1 VRPGVGRLL
10 VLLLGFAA
18 FALILVGKL
27 VSVQI
32 VHHDHY
38 RAIAV
43 GQHGYLGP
51 IPAKRG
57 TIYDRSGRVLATT
70 MPAYRVY
77 ADPVLVDDAEV
88 TASSI
93 SGIAGC
99 NQWKLKKKLLN
110 KKTRYVLIDL
120 AMDVERALAIQRL
133 GLKGVVIEPAGK
145 RVRPFD
151 EAASGVIGCFSAY
164 EMPLSGIELKFDEML
179 KGTPG
184 VRRHLRDARGRPVPC
199 VEAVVQKPVAGN
211 SLVLTL
217 DIDLQLTAEK
227 ALDEAVETH
236 GAKGGCV
243 LIVDPWTGEVL
254 AMASSP
260 RGRNFPVRV
269 TLEPGSSFK
278 LCTYAAALDLKRV
291 DSLSIFDTNHGKLKV
306 AGGWIKDDHPRD
318 EPLLLLDAFALSS
331 NVAAALVA
339 REIGCEDFYRYML
352 AFGFGIRTGIDLE
365 GESPG
370 ILREPADWSKR
381 SLETLAMGQEICVTA
396 VQLAMAYSAVANG
409 GDLMKPR
416 LVKSVIDEDGKV
428 KKKYPA
434 KTVRRVIGK
443 ETAVEMTE
451 LLESVVQGG
460 TGTLA
465 GIPGIRVAG
474 KTGTGQKAARG
485 GYIAG
490 KHNSVFAGF
499 VPAGNPRYVC
509 VVIVDEP
516 SGACHYGGYV
526 CGPVFKNVLAQVFRD
541 DKSVVPSLCP
551 RLAQRSES
559 LLPPVDAMV
568 SSAAAVPSAGGDGA
582 ERTVYPKVTG
592 LTLREAAE
600 VLEAAGLAWKA
611 RGSGSVIAQDPPAR
625 ASLQGRGVCLLTLG
639 GGR

>member
-32 VHHDHY
+32 VHHGRY
-38 RAIAV
+38 KAIAV
-43 GQHGYLGP
+43 GQHGYLRP

-57 TIYDRSGRVLATT
+57 TIYDRYGRVLATT
-70 MPAYRVY
+70 MPAYHIY
-77 ADPVLVDDAEV
+77 ADPVMVDDAEV
-88 TASSI
+88 AASSI

-120 AMDVERALAIQRL
+120 AMDVERSLAIQRL
-133 GLKGVVIEPAGK
+133 GISGVVTEPAGS
-145 RVRPFD
+145 RVRPFED
-151 EAASGVIGCFSAY
+151 AASAVIGRFSAY
-164 EMPLSGIELKFDEML
+164 EEPLSGIELRFDELL
-179 KGTPG
+179 KGTAG

-199 VEAVVQKPVAGN
+199 VEAVVQEPVAGH

-227 ALDEAVETH
+227 ALDEAIETH

-243 LIVDPWTGEVL
+243 LIVDPWNGDVL

-260 RGRNFPVRV
+260 RSSNFPVRV
-269 TLEPGSSFK
+269 VLEPGSAFK
-278 LCTYAAALDLKRV
+278 LCTYSAALDLKRV
-291 DSLSIFDTNHGKLKV
+291 DSLSIFDTNRGKLKV
-306 AGGWIKDDHPRD
+306 PGGWINDDHPKD
-318 EPLLLLDAFALSS
+318 EPLPLIDAFALSS
-331 NVAAALVA
+331 NVAAAMVA

-352 AFGFGIRTGIDLE
+352 AFGFGAKTGIDLE
-365 GESPG
+365 GEPPG

-381 SLETLAMGQEICVTA
+381 SLETLAMGQEIGVTA
-396 VQLAMAYSAVANG
+396 VQLAMAYSTVANG

-416 LVKSVIDEDGKV
+416 LVKFVLDEDGKV

-485 GYIAG
+485 GYVAG

-509 VVIVDEP
+509 VVVIDEP
-516 SGACHYGGYV
+516 SGPCHYGGYV
-526 CGPVFKNVLAQVFRD
+526 CGPVFKDVLAQIFMD
-541 DKSVVPSLCP
+541 DKNIIPAVCP
-551 RLAQRSES
+551 RVAHRSES
-559 LLPPVDAMV
+559 LLPPVDGVV
-568 SSAAAVPSAGGDGA
+568 SSAAAPVKGSEEPDRPGC
-582 ERTVYPKVTG
+582 PKVTG

-600 VLEAAGLAWKA
+600 VLEAAGIAWKA

-625 ASLQGRGVCLLTLG
+625 ASIEDREVCLLTLG

>member
-10 VLLLGFAA
+10 VLLIGFVA
-18 FALILVGKL
+18 FAVILVGKL

-32 VHHDHY
+32 VHHDRY
-38 RAIAV
+38 KAIAV
-43 GQHGYLGP
+43 GQHGYLRP

-77 ADPVLVDDAEV
+77 ADPVMVNDAAV
-88 TASSI
+88 AASSI

-110 KKTRYVLIDL
+110 KKNRYVLIDL

-133 GLKGVVIEPAGK
+133 GLKGVVIEPTGT

-151 EAASGVIGCFSAY
+151 EAASGVIGCFSPY
-164 EMPLSGIELKFDEML
+164 EEPLSGIERKFDEML
-179 KGTPG
+179 KGKAG
-184 VRRHLRDARGRPVPC
+184 IRRHLRDARGRPVPC
-199 VEAVVQKPVAGN
+199 VEAVVQEPVAWH

-227 ALDEAVETH
+227 GLDEAIETH

-243 LIVDPWTGEVL
+243 LVVDPWTGEVL

-260 RGRNFPVRV
+260 RNRNFPVRV
-269 TLEPGSSFK
+269 VLEPGSAFK

-306 AGGWIKDDHPRD
+306 PGGWINDDHPND
-318 EPLLLLDAFALSS
+318 GPLPLIDAFALSS
-331 NVAAALVA
+331 NVAAAMVA
-339 REIGCEDFYRYML
+339 RAIGCEDFYRYML
-352 AFGFGIRTGIDLE
+352 AFGFGAKTGIDLE
-365 GESPG
+365 GEPTG
-370 ILREPADWSKR
+370 ILREPASWSKR
-381 SLETLAMGQEICVTA
+381 SLETLAMGQEIGVTA
-396 VQLAMAYSAVANG
+396 VQLAMAYAAVANG
-409 GDLMKPR
+409 GDLMKPI
-416 LVKSVIDEDGKV
+416 LVRFVIDENGKM
-428 KKKYPA
+428 KKKYQA

-443 ETAVEMTE
+443 ETTVEMTE

-474 KTGTGQKAARG
+474 RTGTGQKAARG
-485 GYIAG
+485 GYVAG

-499 VPAGNPRYVC
+499 IPAGNPRYVC

-526 CGPVFKNVLAQVFRD
+526 CGPVFKNVLAQIFRD
-541 DKSVVPSLCP
+541 DKSIIPSVSP
-551 RLAQRSES
+551 RVAYRNES

-568 SSAAAVPSAGGDGA
+568 SSAAAVPAPGGEGTTQSAC
-582 ERTVYPKVTG
+582 PKVTG

-600 VLEAAGLAWKA
+600 VLEAAGVAWKA
-611 RGSGSVIAQDPPAR
+611 KGSGSVIAQNPPAQ
-625 ASLQGRGVCLLTLG
+625 ASLQGQRVCLLTLG